1 MSTPVVNTPTRK
13 ACGCSFSDAMRC
25 ADARVLP
32 RMWCDCACHKS
43 PDDPIRA
50 AITKAQ
56 GDLAADLEVVAVL
69 CPTCKTELAFVG
81 DVCGLCE
88 PGAVPKLQ

>member
-1 MSTPVVNTPTRK
+1 MKRP
-13 ACGCSFSDAMRC
+13 CGCVFSDAMRC

-56 GDLAADLEVVAVL
+56 GDLAAYKLSLEVVSVL

-81 DVCGLCE
+81 DVCGLCS
-88 PGAVPKLQ
+88 PTLQ

>member
-1 MSTPVVNTPTRK
+1 MSECNTPTAK
-13 ACGCSFSDAMRC
+13 PCGCSFSDAMRC
-25 ADARVLP
+25 ADHRTLP
-32 RMWCDCACHKS
+32 RMWCNCQCHKS
-43 PDDPIRA
+43 PADPIRA

-69 CPTCKTELAFVG
+69 CPNCKTELAFVG